1 MGEEDDSTQL
11 HLSIITLDWSKY
23 NIDELDGNNAV
34 IRRVD
39 EFQPTYD
46 YDAES
51 ACRHKLIKLAYYY
64 STLTKMLLFFVIVIV
79 IEIETMCREKLL
91 LLESNMVAF

>member
-1 MGEEDDSTQL
+1 MSEEDDSTHL

-39 EFQPTYD
+39 EFQPTHGA
-46 YDAES
+46 DA

-79 IEIETMCREKLL
+79 IETMCREKLL

>member
-1 MGEEDDSTQL
+1 MGEEDDSTHL

-46 YDAES
+46 AD
-51 ACRHKLIKLAYYY
+51 ACRNKLIKLVYYY
-64 STLTKMLLFFVIVIV
+64 STLTKMLPFFVILIV
-79 IEIETMCREKLL
+79 IEIETVCREKLL
-91 LLESNMVAF
+91 LLESIMVAF

>member
-1 MGEEDDSTQL
+1 MGEEDDSTHL

-46 YDAES
+46 AD
-51 ACRHKLIKLAYYY
+51 ACRNKLIKLVYYY
-64 STLTKMLLFFVIVIV
+64 STLTKMLLFFVILIV
-79 IEIETMCREKLL
+79 IEIETVCREKLL
-91 LLESNMVAF
+91 LLESIMVAF

>member
-1 MGEEDDSTQL
+1 MGEEDDSTHL

-46 YDAES
+46 AD
-51 ACRHKLIKLAYYY
+51 ACRNKSIKLVYYY
-64 STLTKMLLFFVIVIV
+64 STLTKMLLFFVILIV
-79 IEIETMCREKLL
+79 IEIETVCREKLL
-91 LLESNMVAF
+91 LLESIMVAF